1 MKVIGIV
8 GGSGAGKTT
17 VLGVLS
23 ALDVETLDCDA
34 IYHALLMQ
42 SEPLREALCCR
53 FGDVFGEQGLNRQK
67 LGEIVFQ
74 DPTALADLN
83 EITQKYIVAELR
95 SRIALARQQGRRG
108 VAIDGATLLE
118 SPIAGDC
125 DALVAVVAPEEV
137 RLRRIMTREGIS
149 EDYARKRLSAQHSEA
164 WLRERCGYVLENSG
178 SVADLQEKARA
189 LVNQLLSNE
198 ANHKRQ
204 ETENNE

>member
-23 ALDVETLDCDA
+23 ALNVDTLDCDA
-34 IYHALLMQ
+34 IYHALLKQ
-42 SEPLREALCCR
+42 SEPLREALCRR
-53 FGDVFGEQGLNRQK
+53 FGDVFDENGLNRQK

-74 DPTALADLN
+74 DPTALSDLN
-83 EITQKYIVAELR
+83 EITQHYIVAELR
-95 SRIALARQQGRRG
+95 SRIDLAQQQGRKS

-118 SPIAGDC
+118 SPMAAEC

-137 RLRRIMTREGIS
+137 RLRRIMAREGIS

-178 SVADLQEKARA
+178 SVEELQEKSRV
-189 LVNQLLSNE
+189 LFNQLLSNE
-198 ANHKRQ
+198 ANH
-204 ETENNE
+204 